1 MKKLHGIQIL
11 LAVAVLL
18 CLPGKLNAGQIYRW
32 VDENGVVSYSNVA
45 PPENE
50 ADFGVIEETVQ
61 EDEEAVAV
69 QSEAGGQSAETAVPE
84 EAVGDE
90 PQGDMAAGTR
100 APGRKKAKPGEP
112 ASEERKLTEEEMAKL
127 EEAAKNEAIKAK
139 PLREKYLSQRI
150 EDTKRSIDEIEK
162 QLQYHPDDESLIRSL
177 IIKKKHLRN
186 YMRASQT
193 GNY

>member
-50 ADFGVIEETVQ
+50 ADFGVFEETVQ
-61 EDEEAVAV
+61 EEEEAVAV
-69 QSEAGGQSAETAVPE
+69 QSEEEEPAE
-84 EAVGDE
+84 EAAGDE
-90 PQGDMAAGTR
+90 TQGDVAAGTR
-100 APGRKKAKPGEP
+100 APGRNKAKPGEP